1 MASILDDL
9 QARRTV
15 GSRPADL
22 ADDLDWILAPSGRA
36 ETTDNRRRGSA
47 NRLSV
52 LHGSGASA
60 VLMPCLR

>member
-36 ETTDNRRRGSA
+36 ETTDNRRR
-47 NRLSV
+47 
-52 LHGSGASA
+52 
-60 VLMPCLR
+60 